1 MLIYKMPPEP
11 AKRRIAVWRRLKGMG
26 AVYLQNGVCV
36 LPRTDDH
43 IRRVKMVENEIAE
56 TSGETIIFET
66 APLDRS
72 QQEKVLSRFRDDR
85 DEQYREFIAKC
96 ADFEGELANET
107 SARHFTYA
115 ELEENDV
122 DLKKLQ
128 GWLEKIRKL
137 DFCGAPLAAEAES
150 RLKDCEALLDAYAQR
165 VFEAHAEN
173 VGT

>member
-85 DEQYREFIAKC
+85 DEQYREFIVRGAR
-96 ADFEGELANET
+96 GE
-107 SARHFTYA
+107 RRRP
-115 ELEENDV
+115 EE
-122 DLKKLQ
+122 
-128 GWLEKIRKL
+128 
-137 DFCGAPLAAEAES
+137 AS
-150 RLKDCEALLDAYAQR
+150 R
-165 VFEAHAEN
+165 V
-173 VGT
+173 VGEDPQA